1 MNPEPQASART
12 LVLRAG
18 PRKSDSGMPAVGERV
33 LQVPSRPRRRKHG
46 GVCAVW
52 GVGVEGRGQKSTV
65 WAEGS
70 VTGSG
75 GRREVKVRAQRSSGV
90 GDVGQREWEGQR
102 GWLMGGVAACE
113 AAEGAGQQRKAN
125 KEVLSAVV
133 SHWIEVEIEI
143 EIDISWPVG
152 ARTGA

>member
-1 MNPEPQASART
+1 MT
-12 LVLRAG
+12 
-18 PRKSDSGMPAVGERV
+18 RV
-33 LQVPSRPRRRKHG
+33 
-46 GVCAVW
+46 GVCA
-52 GVGVEGRGQKSTV
+52 
-65 WAEGS
+65 
-70 VTGSG
+70 
-75 GRREVKVRAQRSSGV
+75 
-90 GDVGQREWEGQR
+90 
-102 GWLMGGVAACE
+102 VAACE

>member
-1 MNPEPQASART
+1 M
-12 LVLRAG
+12 
-18 PRKSDSGMPAVGERV
+18 
-33 LQVPSRPRRRKHG
+33 
-46 GVCAVW
+46 W

-102 GWLMGGVAACE
+102 GWLMGGGLCLSWAVSKLGCVCSCE
-113 AAEGAGQQRKAN
+113 KVGGA
-125 KEVLSAVV
+125 
-133 SHWIEVEIEI
+133 
-143 EIDISWPVG
+143 
-152 ARTGA
+152 